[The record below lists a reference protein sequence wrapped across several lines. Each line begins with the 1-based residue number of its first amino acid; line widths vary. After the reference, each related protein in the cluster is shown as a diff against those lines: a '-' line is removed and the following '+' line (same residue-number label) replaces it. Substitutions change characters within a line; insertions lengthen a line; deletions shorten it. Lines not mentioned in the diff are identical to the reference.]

1 MFEASHIPR
10 NVLQQLFNIAF
21 RCNIIISFD
30 SQVYQQIQGM
40 VMEQTRIA
48 PSYANLFIEKFER
61 SFLVQEPILPLVW
74 KRYIDDIL
82 CLWTGARSEL
92 DKLDKA
98 HKTPRFTWS
107 ISDKHIEF
115 LELRWRD
122 SILQPTLI

>member
-1 MFEASHIPR
+1 
-10 NVLQQLFNIAF
+10 
-21 RCNIIISFD
+21 
-30 SQVYQQIQGM
+30 
-40 VMEQTRIA
+40 MEQGWLLHN
-48 PSYANLFIEKFER
+48 YANLFIEKFER
-61 SFLVQEPILPLVW
+61 SFLVQEPILSLVW

>member
-1 MFEASHIPR
+1 MAS
-10 NVLQQLFNIAF
+10 
-21 RCNIIISFD
+21 
-30 SQVYQQIQGM
+30 
-40 VMEQTRIA
+40 
-48 PSYANLFIEKFER
+48 SYANLFIEKFER
-61 SFLVQEPILPLVW
+61 SFLVQEPILSLVW

-107 ISDKHIEF
+107 ISYKHIEF
-115 LELRWRD
+115 LELRWRV